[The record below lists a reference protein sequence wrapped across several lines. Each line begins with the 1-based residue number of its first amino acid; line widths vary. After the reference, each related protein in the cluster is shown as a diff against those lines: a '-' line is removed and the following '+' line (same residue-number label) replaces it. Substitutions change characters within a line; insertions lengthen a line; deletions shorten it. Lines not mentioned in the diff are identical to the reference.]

1 VETATPRVDGQDKT
15 HFPTHKW
22 NPLVLYRIIHTFMM
36 GTIQEFYHTSL
47 DQKSMI
53 YYGTSIDALCIGANV
68 DELDGNKRYLQWLK
82 RG

>member
-1 VETATPRVDGQDKT
+1 VETATPRVDGQYKT

-53 YYGTSIDALCIGANV
+53 Y
-68 DELDGNKRYLQWLK
+68 
-82 RG
+82 